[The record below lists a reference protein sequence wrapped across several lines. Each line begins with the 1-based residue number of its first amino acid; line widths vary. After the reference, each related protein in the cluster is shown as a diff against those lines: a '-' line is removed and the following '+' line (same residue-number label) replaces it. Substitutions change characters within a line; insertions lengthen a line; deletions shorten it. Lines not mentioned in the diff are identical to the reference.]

1 MIIKDNQ
8 SILIPIDFS
17 KLSYISVK
25 QTFNLARYTK
35 SKLVLL
41 HVSANS
47 DTDRKDDLESL
58 AEATREESGLVVEVK
73 GAKGELYATI
83 NKVAADIDASLVVMA
98 LDENAKFKSGM
109 FSSAMTVPKFLTSA
123 TCPVITLRSSDM
135 REGCKTIIMPFDLS
149 PESREK
155 VSYAVQL
162 ARLYKA
168 DIKIVSI
175 FKPDDEEYE
184 NKLFPYLQQVKKFIK
199 AEGVSC
205 TNRTIP
211 SATPAE
217 AIIEYSIKSEGDII
231 IQINQQDISLSEKFG
246 SGTVGH
252 KVVELS
258 PVPVLNVNP
267 MKRESMSHFS
277 SGM

>member
-8 SILIPIDFS
+8 SILVPVDFS
-17 KLSYISVK
+17 KLSYIAVK
-25 QTFNLARYTK
+25 QTYNLARYTK

-41 HVSANS
+41 HVSQKS
-47 DTDRKDDLESL
+47 DTDRKEELESL
-58 AEATREESGLVVEVK
+58 AQTTHDESGLTVEARVV
-73 GAKGELYATI
+73 KGELFETVNKIATELDSSLI
-83 NKVAADIDASLVVMA
+83 VIPID
-98 LDENAKFKSGM
+98 EHAKFKTGI
-109 FSSAMTVPKFLTSA
+109 FSSAMTVPKFLVA
-123 TCPVITLRSSDM
+123 APCPVITLRSTDM
-135 REGCKTIIMPFDLS
+135 REGCRTIIMPFDLT

-168 DIKIVSI
+168 DIKIISI
-175 FKPDDEEYE
+175 FRPDDEEYE

-205 TNRTIP
+205 SNRSLP
-211 SATPAE
+211 SNTAAE
-217 AIIEYSIKSEGDII
+217 AIVEYAVKSEGDII
-231 IQINQQDISLSEKFG
+231 IQINQQDLSLGERFG
-246 SGTVGH
+246 GGTVGH
-252 KVVELS
+252 RVVELS

>member
-8 SILIPIDFS
+8 AILIPIDFT

-25 QTFNLARYTK
+25 QTYNLARYTK

-41 HVSANS
+41 HASPKGDS
-47 DTDRKDDLESL
+47 ERREDLENL
-58 AEATREESGLVVEVK
+58 ADSTRSESGLVVETK
-73 GAKGELYATI
+73 GVKGELYDAI
-83 NKVAADIDASLVVMA
+83 NKVATEIDASLIVFA
-98 LDENAKFKSGM
+98 LDENAKFKAGM
-109 FSSAMTVPKFLTSA
+109 FSSAMTVPKFLTTA
-123 TCPVITLRSSDM
+123 PCPVITLRSTDM
-135 REGCKTIIMPFDLS
+135 REGCKNIIMPFDLS

-175 FKPDDEEYE
+175 FKPNDEEYE

-199 AEGVSC
+199 AEGVHC

-217 AIIEYSIKSEGDII
+217 AIVEYAVKSEGDII
-231 IQINQQDISLSEKFG
+231 IQINQQDLSLSEKFG

-258 PVPVLNVNP
+258 TVPVLNVNP